1 MSDEVKTLGKRAVN
15 RLIVGIM
22 FLIIFG
28 LVAGLALFLVGV
40 PLSTDLGDFA
50 IGLENIASLEGIGQ
64 IVWWA
69 ISALIIAFIAII
81 LVTRARFLFVFGK
94 ADKPPDIPRKTFIIT
109 FIILG
114 AIIMLLFFVA
124 NSLLSFFGTELSD
137 VDIIRIGEALATGD
151 LQTLFVGLIFAI
163 IIGTIVVAV
172 ANRAGSF
179 QKAEEDAGLPKKLQK

>member
-15 RLIVGIM
+15 RLIVGVM

-28 LVAGLALFLVGV
+28 LVAGLAIFLVGV

-50 IGLENIASLEGIGQ
+50 IGIENIASLEGLGQ
-64 IVWWA
+64 IIWWG

-94 ADKPPDIPRKTFIIT
+94 ADKPADIPRRTFIIT

-137 VDIIRIGEALATGD
+137 VDIIRIGTALAEGD
-151 LQTLFVGLIFAI
+151 IQTLVVGLIFAI
-163 IIGTIVVAV
+163 IVGTIVVAV

-179 QKAEEDAGLPKKLQK
+179 QKATEDAGLPKKLQK